1 MLVLFYVSLF
11 PSVSFFRLVA
21 SWHLNENLLHP
32 ETLFVSRHQLL
43 LTPLSLTPGSM
54 MRRPNRTSL
63 RNFLDEA
70 FIQNT
75 KSFCRTSPTLTYPL
89 SFTVGVGSHYVTSR
103 SLVYSCLSR
112 SSTPTCINLIIQY
125 LFLLLAF
132 EVRALWSHWI
142 LYPMCSVSRW

>member
-1 MLVLFYVSLF
+1 MAPKRKSTSSRNSLRF
-11 PSVSFFRLVA
+11 KA
-21 SWHLNENLLHP
+21 STSSNP
-32 ETLFVSRHQLL
+32 TLSHVRFHDEKAKSA
-43 LTPLSLTPGSM
+43 
-54 MRRPNRTSL
+54 SL

-70 FIQNT
+70 FIRNT

-103 SLVYSCLSR
+103 SLVYSCFSR
-112 SSTPTCINLIIQY
+112 SSTPTCMNLIIQY

>member
-21 SWHLNENLLHP
+21 SWHLNKNLLRP
-32 ETLFVSRHQLL
+32 ETLFVSAHPLL
-43 LTPLSLTPGSM
+43 LTPLPLTFGSM
-54 MRRPNRTSL
+54 MRRPNRISL

-70 FIQNT
+70 FIWNA

-112 SSTPTCINLIIQY
+112 SSTPTCMNLIIQY

-142 LYPMCSVSRW
+142 LYPMCSVS

>member
-1 MLVLFYVSLF
+1 MSLF

-21 SWHLNENLLHP
+21 SWHLNKNLLCP
-32 ETLFVSRHQLL
+32 ETLFVSAHPLL
-43 LTPLSLTPGSM
+43 LTPFPLTFSSM
-54 MRRPNRTSL
+54 MRMPNRISL

-70 FIQNT
+70 FIWNA
-75 KSFCRTSPTLTYPL
+75 KSFFRTSPTLTYPL

-112 SSTPTCINLIIQY
+112 SSTPTCMNLIIQY